1 MSEEDHTI
9 HAYLDDVEWPT
20 LTPPADPAVF
30 GIPVK
35 LRGVSLRKFPR
46 YDCDALA
53 GADALSGLAVDRMR
67 ALWTAGAVA
76 IAGLPLAPSDD
87 TLDEVPLQ
95 SLNVGQEVLA
105 DYRSTGLTLRQH
117 PMSLVRSQLKGTY
130 RAAGLARVTA
140 GRHIR
145 VAGLVRC
152 WQRPGTA
159 SGVTFV
165 TLEDETGNTNV
176 VVWGDLAE
184 KERMQLLSSRLMI
197 VHGKLEHQG
206 PVTHLMAEHLENATH
221 LLAGLTVGSR
231 DFH

>member
-1 MSEEDHTI
+1 M
-9 HAYLDDVEWPT
+9 AR
-20 LTPPADPAVF
+20 A
-30 GIPVK
+30 
-35 LRGVSLRKFPR
+35 
-46 YDCDALA
+46 DALA
-53 GADALSGLAVDRMR
+53 GLAGDRMR

-76 IAGLPLAPSDD
+76 VADLPLAPSDD

-105 DYRSTGLTLRQH
+105 DYRSTGLTLRDH

-130 RAAGLARVTA
+130 RAADLIKVTS
-140 GRHIR
+140 GRRIR
-145 VAGLVRC
+145 VAGLVTCR
-152 WQRPGTA
+152 QRPGTA

-176 VVWGDLAE
+176 VVWRDLAE
-184 KERMQLLSSRLMI
+184 KERIQLLSSRLMI

-206 PVTHLMAEHLENATH
+206 PITHLIAEHLENASY
-221 LLAGLTVGSR
+221 LLAGLNVGSR